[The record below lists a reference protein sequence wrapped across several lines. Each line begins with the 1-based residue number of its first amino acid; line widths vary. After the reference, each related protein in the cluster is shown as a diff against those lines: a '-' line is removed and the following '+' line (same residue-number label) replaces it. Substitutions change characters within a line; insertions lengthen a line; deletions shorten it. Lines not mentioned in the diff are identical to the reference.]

1 MPKKG
6 KRSESQ
12 KQRRKREA
20 SFGTSSSASSVSGK
34 NDAYVMSVT
43 ASHCQNDD
51 RYSSYSRNRQCTCNS
66 LMFLAVHNERNELK
80 SFDLDWILQRGDA
93 VYTVVKQSLQT
104 KGQFVDSFLNFDE
117 LPNSMQTNAH
127 QYDILKHPQR
137 SGLLKDTPALDEYEN
152 LENTLQCLKNDATH
166 ALLLCGG
173 LCIAVFRDRSGRFGY
188 FDSHCRKPDGMYTGE
203 RTGTAVMLTF
213 FHLKDMVER
222 LLLLFQGCF
231 QFSDQEQFDLLPVS
245 FIEVTETDVHS
256 EVPMKCRVLEREGI
270 PCVSFE
276 KAPNHHSQS
285 TIKQI
290 KTFNKTQNN
299 FLSVAASHCQSDV
312 RYNSN
317 SRNRQCTCNAL
328 MFLAVHNESNQL
340 QSADLDCVLQKGDA
354 VYSSVKRSLQNKGQF
369 VHDFLNFDELP
380 STIETNS
387 RCYNIVKHPQRFGFL
402 KDTPALGEYQN
413 LENTLQCLKSGL
425 TDALL
430 LCGGSCIAVF
440 RDRTGRFGYFDSHSR
455 TPDGKYT
462 GEKSGTAVMLT
473 FLHLKAM
480 VEKLLQLFQGCLQ
493 LSDQEQFDLLPV
505 SFIEITGNYFHTE
518 VSEECHEP
526 EDDVANEL
534 SHSTYQD
541 KINVVTTFTNN
552 QGRLKPNVLSEFS
565 HDISSTCQLALSAS
579 NQIHSPLTFEKP
591 KKLNKAQRR
600 KFYCNKRRK
609 IMAQRQ
615 DNYTKIQNASKDY
628 VYKTSSEYR
637 QKHKQAMKNS
647 YWNNMIYRE
656 QHKKAMKSNY
666 EINENRERKKSNA
679 ISKYRNDEQYRN
691 RKKSKI
697 MLNYI
702 NNEQF
707 RKRQRNYIIQ
717 KYRTNYQFR
726 ERQKYYIIQK
736 YRTDDQFRERQKHS
750 IIQKYRTDDQFRERQ
765 KHSIIQK
772 YRTDDQFRERQK
784 YSIIQKYRT
793 DDQFRERQKYSIIQK
808 YRTDDQFRE
817 RQKHY
822 IIQKYRTDD
831 QFRERQKH
839 YIIQKYRT
847 DDQFRE
853 RQKHYIKENY
863 RNNAKYKEQHM
874 QYLVNRYLNY
884 PDFRQRQ
891 REHYRNR
898 CKNDP
903 LFYEKRKKQF
913 KQRYQCDAQFRARQ
927 NNYNLFKS
935 KNLKKNEKM
944 SKLKALHKVH
954 CAQGIQCKYKKMFLI
969 RQQTEMLQNIQPDID
984 PVMVTA
990 LNMFRDVIKQGPT
1003 YVCTCC
1009 ARALFLNQVRRC
1021 DREKYQKNPELVS
1034 LCLTAN
1040 YVHNSSNCSDQCN
1053 LEDMTTEW
1061 ICHCC
1066 NTTLL
1071 TGQMPDIA
1079 VVNKLQFF
1087 PIPSELCN
1095 LNILERHVIAKYIPF
1110 AKILTLPKGQQRAIK
1125 GAVIS
1130 VPSEVETTVNS
1141 LPRPRN
1147 ESQLLTVKL
1156 KRRLCYQGH
1165 YQFQTLNMHKVLSA
1179 LKKLK
1184 EVHSEYKN
1192 ICINAAL
1199 FEEEMFSEHE
1209 EDEMNIEDGS
1219 QNENIEEQSN
1229 ENVQN
1234 DDTETTA
1241 EEQSRGLA
1249 LDTCLQPPDLAQQL
1263 LSYDDGIF
1271 CIAPA
1276 QGNTPVS
1283 IFKVPKLESMAFP
1296 VQFPDGKNTFDEPH
1310 RAKHISPSR
1319 YFNSR
1324 LFSIDNRCARDTNYI
1339 FFAQFVTEM
1348 HMATSSMS
1356 IQLRK
1361 AKPMTRDGRRINCS
1375 LLQDKREL
1383 EKLVLNKEATRF
1395 MQPLRGTPAYW
1406 EKTLRDLFAML
1417 RQLGTPTFF
1426 CTFSAAEMRWPE
1438 VITAIKTQQRETVNF
1453 ADLDWS
1459 EKCEILKSNPVTAMR
1474 MFEKRVEALM
1484 RDLIMSPAQ
1493 PVGEVID
1500 FFYRVEFQLRGSP
1513 HIHCLFWVKDAPEF
1527 EHDQDQVVCD
1537 FIDKYISCK
1546 LPDVIKDPELH
1557 RIVSEVQMHS
1567 RNHSKS
1573 CRKNNKH
1580 CRFGFPKPPINRTMI
1595 TRPRPPPENQSNE
1608 QGESTEENHPF
1619 NAKNAKAELQKV
1631 WDLLNDSTKS
1641 FDNVTDLLNQVN
1653 MTYED
1658 YENHIDALSKSSV
1671 IVMERRPQ
1679 DCWVNGYNP
1688 LLLRAWNANMDIQFI
1703 LNPYSCIMYML
1714 SYISKAEHEM
1724 SDYLKTVIRG
1734 SSHDDLSD
1742 RECMKKVMNAY
1753 SKNREVSAQEAVAR
1767 TCSLKLKSSSRA
1779 VIFIPTDD
1787 NAVKMSLPMK
1797 YLQNMDDDVENV
1809 WMTGLP
1815 DKYKARPNRPE
1826 FENMCMAEFASE
1838 YRIVYAGQT
1847 KRKNVLP
1854 LQNKL
1859 GHIQKRTRGKPAVIR
1874 FARFSEKK
1882 DPEKF
1887 YGTLLKL
1894 YLPYRTD
1901 SQLKCARFPTYQTF
1915 YALASVK
1922 LPGSDEVQRV
1932 YNIVSEN
1939 REKYEKHNEDI
1950 ERAIEDFEKN
1960 GPIEDAWTTL
1970 APTNELIR
1978 LESIM
1983 EREPIDPNE
1992 VNEQDDIPEYTASS
2006 AVSNTA
2012 MLLMEAAKLNTAQI
2026 RKMYQSLNQTQAS
2039 IFYAVRD
2046 WCKRCVSG
2054 EKPQQFLYFL
2064 NGGAGVGK
2072 SHVVKS
2078 IYAEAS
2084 KILRRLPCMQENT
2097 DISKT
2102 TVLLTAF
2109 TGTAAFNI
2117 SGKTLHC
2124 LLKLPRS
2131 LKPPYQGLGNI
2142 LDEIR
2147 ADLSNAHIL
2156 IIDEISM
2163 VSKQLFAYVNWRLQQ
2178 IKGNQKPF
2186 GGLSVLCVGD
2196 FYQLP
2201 PLGRAKPLCVY
2212 EEHVLDFWKDHFQM
2226 ITLTQ
2231 IMRQREDLSY
2241 AELLNRLRI
2250 KQKHEKLTDADKCM
2264 LEAVI
2269 RSAPE
2274 ECPSDA
2280 LHIYATNKEVDSH
2293 NTAVISSRFS
2303 EIITVYAND
2312 YKKDPRTGEMKR
2324 QGVPLKGDKR
2334 DLVDTLQI
2342 AIGVRVMLIRNID
2355 VEDGLVNGTFGK
2367 VAKITTLNRD
2377 DVPFV
2382 HLIGLHLDDVN
2393 AGQKHRNKAP
2403 GDDNIVYIERLEEPL
2418 KRKGTIRRQF
2428 PMKLAFACTIH
2439 KVQGM
2444 TTDCA
2449 VVSLKHVFEP
2459 GMAYVA
2465 LSRTTTLSGL
2475 HIIDFNENKIFCD
2488 PEIRTSLESM
2498 PKADFHNFQP
2508 ILDLLQDSNLNSALK
2523 IIHHNTEGLQCH
2535 MDDLKCHHELLLAD
2549 ILCLSETHLSG
2560 SCVPEYLQL
2569 DGYTMYKRNRHS
2581 SYTNYA
2587 HLANKSGGGVAIY
2600 VKNIFQARPMMYIQ
2614 NVTDLEYLVLK
2625 IETPKQALLAV
2636 IYRPPSYQLSEFLLN
2651 LNGLLTSLEILNI
2664 KPVIVCGDFNEDQ
2677 LSRCNK
2683 PILNLFHDKG
2693 YTQLISTGTTENNT
2707 LLDPVFIS
2715 SAHSNVRAG
2724 VLQTYYSYHDPVY
2737 CVLE

>member
-12 KQRRKREA
+12 KQRRTREA
-20 SFGTSSSASSVSGK
+20 SFDNSSCTSFVSGK
-34 NDAYVMSVT
+34 ND
-43 ASHCQNDD
+43 
-51 RYSSYSRNRQCTCNS
+51 
-66 LMFLAVHNERNELK
+66 
-80 SFDLDWILQRGDA
+80 
-93 VYTVVKQSLQT
+93 
-104 KGQFVDSFLNFDE
+104 
-117 LPNSMQTNAH
+117 PNPH
-127 QYDILKHPQR
+127 
-137 SGLLKDTPALDEYEN
+137 
-152 LENTLQCLKNDATH
+152 
-166 ALLLCGG
+166 
-173 LCIAVFRDRSGRFGY
+173 V
-188 FDSHCRKPDGMYTGE
+188 
-203 RTGTAVMLTF
+203 
-213 FHLKDMVER
+213 
-222 LLLLFQGCF
+222 
-231 QFSDQEQFDLLPVS
+231 
-245 FIEVTETDVHS
+245 
-256 EVPMKCRVLEREGI
+256 
-270 PCVSFE
+270 
-276 KAPNHHSQS
+276 
-285 TIKQI
+285 
-290 KTFNKTQNN
+290 
-299 FLSVAASHCQSDV
+299 LSVAASHCQSDV
-312 RYNSN
+312 RYDNS

-328 MFLAVHNESNQL
+328 MFLAVHSESNQL

-354 VYSSVKRSLQNKGQF
+354 VYTRVKRLLQNKGQF
-369 VHDFLNFDELP
+369 VNDLLNFDELP

-387 RCYNIVKHPQRFGFL
+387 RHYNIVKHPQRFGFL
-402 KDTPALGEYQN
+402 RDTPALGEYQN
-413 LENTLQCLKSGL
+413 LENTLQCLKVDVS
-425 TDALL
+425 DALL

-440 RDRTGRFGYFDSHSR
+440 RDRTGRFGYFDSHCR
-455 TPDGKYT
+455 TPDGMYT
-462 GEKSGTAVMLT
+462 SERTGTAVMLT
-473 FLHLKAM
+473 FVHLKDM
-480 VEKLLQLFQGCLQ
+480 IEKLLQLFQKCFQ

-505 SFIEITGNYFHTE
+505 SFIEDTENYVHTEVPMKCRVLEHEGKPCISFEKKALSNNEQYLLVHVQNLLQLSETTTSRSTSISKQSPLNQQDKRKNLTTVSENQDRLKHKIPVSDFPHCMLASLAPNQHSQYKTQKSVLSVAASHCQSDVRYDSSSRNRQCTCNALMFLAVHSESNQLQSADLDCVLQKGDAVYTRVKRSLQNKGQFVNDFLNFDELPSTIETNSRWYNIVKYPQRFGFLRDTPALGEYQNLENTLQCLKVDVSDALLLCGGSCIAVFRDRTGRFGYFDSHCRTPDGMYTSERTGTAVMLTFVHLKDMIEKLLQLFQNCLQLSDQEQFDLLPVRLIEITGNYVHTE
-518 VSEECHEP
+518 VAVNCCELEH
-526 EDDVANEL
+526 DVVTEQSL
-534 SHSTYQD
+534 SVCAG
-541 KINVVTTFTNN
+541 KINVLSTFTQN
-552 QGRLKPNVLSEFS
+552 QSRLKPNV
-565 HDISSTCQLALSAS
+565 ALPNATP
-579 NQIHSPLTFEKP
+579 NQKHPPLRIEYA
-591 KKLNKAQRR
+591 KKLSKTQRQ
-600 KFYCNKRRK
+600 KFYGKKWREA
-609 IMAQRQ
+609 MAEKQ
-615 DNYTKIQNASKDY
+615 DDYTKKQNASKVYD
-628 VYKTSSEYR
+628 YKTSSEYR
-637 QKHKQAMKNS
+637 QRHKEAMKNS
-647 YWNNMIYRE
+647 YWKNMIYRE
-656 QHKKAMKSNY
+656 QHKKAMRNNY
-666 EINENRERKKSNA
+666 EINENRERKKGHA
-679 ISKYRNDEQYRN
+679 ISKYRNDEQYRK

-697 MLNYI
+697 IFNYI
-702 NNEQF
+702 NNEQY
-707 RKRQRNYIIQ
+707 RKRQKNYIIQ
-717 KYRTNYQFR
+717 KYRTNEQYRKRHNNFIIQKYR
-726 ERQKYYIIQK
+726 TNEQYRKRQKSYIIQK
-736 YRTDDQFRERQKHS
+736 YRTDDQFRERQKRYV
-750 IIQKYRTDDQFRERQ
+750 KV
-765 KHSIIQK
+765 
-772 YRTDDQFRERQK
+772 
-784 YSIIQKYRT
+784 
-793 DDQFRERQKYSIIQK
+793 
-808 YRTDDQFRE
+808 
-817 RQKHY
+817 
-822 IIQKYRTDD
+822 
-831 QFRERQKH
+831 
-839 YIIQKYRT
+839 
-847 DDQFRE
+847 
-853 RQKHYIKENY
+853 NY

-874 QYLVNRYLNY
+874 QYLVVRYLKD
-884 PDFRQRQ
+884 PVFRQRQ

-903 LFYEKRKKQF
+903 LFYEKRKRIF
-913 KQRYQCDAQFRARQ
+913 KQHYQCDAQFRARQ
-927 NNYNLFKS
+927 NKYHLFKS
-935 KNLKKNEKM
+935 INKISE
-944 SKLKALHKVH
+944 LKALHKVH
-954 CAQGIQCKYKKMFLI
+954 CAQGIQYKYKKMFLM
-969 RQQTEMLQNIQPDID
+969 RQQTEMLQNIQLDMD

-990 LNMFRDVIKQGPT
+990 LNIFRDVIKQGPT

-1021 DREKYQKNPELVS
+1021 DREKYQKNPALVS

-1040 YVHNSSNCSDQCN
+1040 YEHTCSNCSDQCS
-1053 LEDMTTEW
+1053 LEDMTTQW

-1066 NTTLL
+1066 HTTLL

-1079 VVNKLQFF
+1079 VVNKLQFIS
-1087 PIPSELCN
+1087 IPSELCN

-1110 AKILTLPKGQQRAIK
+1110 VKILTLPKGQQRAIK

-1199 FEEEMFSEHE
+1199 SEEEMVSDEE
-1209 EDEMNIEDGS
+1209 SRNDISTNEDEINIEDGS
-1219 QNENIEEQSN
+1219 QNENTKEQSN

-1234 DDTETTA
+1234 DDSETTA

-1276 QGNTPVS
+1276 ERNTPVS

-1319 YFNSR
+1319 YFNAR

-1348 HMATSSMS
+1348 HIATSSMS

-1453 ADLDWS
+1453 CDLEWS
-1459 EKCEILKSNPVTAMR
+1459 EKCEILRSNPVTAMR

-1493 PVGEVID
+1493 PIGEVID

-1546 LPDVIKDPELH
+1546 LPDENEDPELH
-1557 RIVSEVQMHS
+1557 KIVSEVQMHS

-1573 CRKNNKH
+1573 CRKNKKH
-1580 CRFGFPKPPINRTMI
+1580 CRFGFPKPPINRTII

-1608 QGESTEENHPF
+1608 QGESTEDNHPV
-1619 NAKNAKAELQKV
+1619 NSKNAKAELQKV

-1641 FDNVTDLLNQVN
+1641 FENITDLLNQVN

-1658 YENHIDALSKSSV
+1658 YENYIDSLSKSSV
-1671 IVMERRPQ
+1671 IVMERQPQ

-1901 SQLKCARFPTYQTF
+1901 RQLKCAQFPTYQSF

-1922 LPGSDEVQRV
+1922 LPGSDEVQHV

-1950 ERAIEDFEKN
+1950 ERAIEEFEKN
-1960 GPIEDAWTTL
+1960 GPIEDAWATL

-2006 AVSNTA
+2006 SVSNTA
-2012 MLLMEAAKLNTAQI
+2012 MPLMEATQMNTAQI

-2046 WCKRCVSG
+2046 WCKRCISD
-2054 EKPQQFLYFL
+2054 ERPQQFLYFL

-2078 IYAEAS
+2078 IHAEAS
-2084 KILRRLPCMQENT
+2084 KILRRLPCMRENT
-2097 DISKT
+2097 DISKP

-2131 LKPPYQGLGNI
+2131 LKPPYQGLGNS

-2178 IKGNQKPF
+2178 IKGNHKPF

-2231 IMRQREDLSY
+2231 IMRQREDLAY

-2250 KQKHEKLTDADKCM
+2250 KQKHERLTDADKCM

-2293 NTAVISSRFS
+2293 NMAVISSRFS
-2303 EIITVYAND
+2303 EIITIYAND

-2355 VEDGLVNGTFGK
+2355 VEDGLVNGSFGK
-2367 VAKITTLNRD
+2367 VAKITTLSRD
-2377 DVPFV
+2377 GVPFV

-2393 AGQKHRNKAP
+2393 AGQKHSNKAT

-2449 VVSLKHVFEP
+2449 VVSLKHIFEP

-2498 PKADFHNFQP
+2498 PKADFCDFQP
-2508 ILDLLQDSNLNSALK
+2508 ILHSLQDLNLNSALK

-2549 ILCLSETHLSG
+2549 ILCLTETHLSG
-2560 SCVPEYLQL
+2560 FCVPEYLQL
-2569 DGYTMYKRNRHS
+2569 DGYTMYTRNRHS

-2587 HLANKSGGGVAIY
+2587 YLANKNGGGVAIY

-2625 IETPKQALLAV
+2625 LEAPKQALLAV
-2636 IYRPPSYQLSEFLLN
+2636 IYRPPSYRLSDFLLN

-2715 SAHSNVRAG
+2715 STHSKVRAG

-2737 CVLE
+2737 CILE